1 MTRHPAP
8 TAPPRRVLRTRSPR
22 SRSTPAVVVERHAPR
37 GTPPRGH
44 HEGSRAVRDGGRAAN
59 HRDAEIDLLAEAAR
73 GGEPRAVEALLR
85 ELQGPVLK
93 FCRARLG
100 GHGLVQPEDV
110 AQDVL
115 YAVCDVLPRFD
126 RTTAS
131 LMPLVFGIARNKI
144 VDAYRSAGRD
154 RSMPVDVLPEGVAD
168 GDGPELLALRTADV
182 RQLRWA
188 LEQLAENQR
197 EIIVLRVALRY
208 SAEEVAR
215 MHGSTAG
222 AVRVAQFRAMRRLR
236 GLLRDR
242 LGDGG

>member
-1 MTRHPAP
+1 
-8 TAPPRRVLRTRSPR
+8 
-22 SRSTPAVVVERHAPR
+22 
-37 GTPPRGH
+37 
-44 HEGSRAVRDGGRAAN
+44 VRDGGRAAG

-73 GGEPRAVEALLR
+73 GGDPRAVEALLR
-85 ELQGPVLK
+85 ALQGPVLRY
-93 FCRARLG
+93 CRARMG
-100 GHGLVQPEDV
+100 SHGAVQPEDV

-126 RTTAS
+126 RTAS

-144 VDAYRSAGRD
+144 VDTYRSAGRD
-154 RSMPVDVLPEGVAD
+154 RSTPTDVLPEGVD
-168 GDGPELLALRTADV
+168 TDDGPELHALRTADV

-188 LEQLAENQR
+188 LDQLTESQR

-215 MHGSTAG
+215 TLQTTAG

-236 GLLRDR
+236 SLLGDR
-242 LGDGG
+242 LGDGT